1 MKKII
6 FREIFWLIFS
16 AVLSLLISFLFME
29 LVELSSTDRQMRSI
43 EKIFSIQL
51 YILGVIVAF
60 ICIYIVRILV
70 YAIRVLI
77 S

>member
-16 AVLSLLISFLFME
+16 AILSLLISFLFIE
-29 LVELSSTDRQMRSI
+29 LVDLSSTERQLKSI
-43 EKIFSIQL
+43 EKIFSVQL
-51 YILGVIVAF
+51 YLIGVIVSF
-60 ICIYIVRILV
+60 ICIYITRVLV
-70 YAIRVLI
+70 YTVKVLI

>member
-1 MKKII
+1 
-6 FREIFWLIFS
+6 
-16 AVLSLLISFLFME
+16 ME